1 MPSTTRSSPPL
12 SSVVDINT
20 QSLKIA
26 FLEILISIIQNPP
39 EMLLNSEDFIE
50 FLRNE
55 VLTNTIVNATSAYP
69 KIMSLSLILFNN
81 LIKNFRRHFREEI
94 PLFIDEVV
102 LKMLESVNNKPETKL
117 YIIRFLSN
125 IVENS
130 KILLE
135 FFLNF
140 DCNPKS
146 TPLVEKI
153 IVTLCSLHFNS
164 QNLARQVREEG
175 VRGHRA
181 EGAREGDPEKRHGL
195 PPAAGLEPRDLHPA
209 VPRARPARA
218 ERVDG
223 RPDEREREDDIHRP
237 AEVGAADTGSSTRS
251 RRTRL

>member
-1 MPSTTRSSPPL
+1 M
-12 SSVVDINT
+12 DINT

-55 VLTNTIVNATSAYP
+55 VLTNTIVNATSVFP

-130 KILLE
+130 KVLLE

-146 TPLVEKI
+146 LPVVEKMLFA
-153 IVTLCSLHFNS
+153 LCSLLLIS
-164 QNLARQVREEG
+164 QDLARQV
-175 VRGHRA
+175 
-181 EGAREGDPEKRHGL
+181 
-195 PPAAGLEPRDLHPA
+195 
-209 VPRARPARA
+209 
-218 ERVDG
+218 
-223 RPDEREREDDIHRP
+223 
-237 AEVGAADTGSSTRS
+237 
-251 RRTRL
+251 